1 DGRMGSDPALATVE
15 KGGELVAL
23 AAQGLVNVVDSFSS
37 EAKP

>member
-1 DGRMGSDPALATVE
+1 MGSDPALATVE

-23 AAQGLVNVVDSFSS
+23 AAQGLIKTVNAFSN